1 MTYEIVIDV
10 KSISVR
16 RRCHTLCREGKVQ
29 THEEEKIGRASSM
42 KTKSQKEERIAQYIR
57 LQKKFMIIVD
67 HDRINNPMI
76 KYQENKPRS

>member
-1 MTYEIVIDV
+1 MTYENFINVNG
-10 KSISVR
+10 ISVS

-29 THEEEKIGRASSM
+29 DREEEKTGRASSM